1 MRGFAYFLKKDP
13 SVSFRK
19 PQNFALSSQIGGNQ
33 EVFSP
38 QLPVP
43 IRLYGVTPP
52 IRHRVSR
59 RRSAE
64 KKNKIH
70 VYSYLNER
78 RNNSVFKQGLF

>member
-1 MRGFAYFLKKDP
+1 MRGFAYLLVTDR
-13 SVSFRK
+13 SVSFRT
-19 PQNFALSSQIGGNQ
+19 PQIFALSSQIGGNQ

-38 QLPVP
+38 QFPVP

-52 IRHRVSR
+52 IRHRVGR

-70 VYSYLNER
+70 FYSYFNES
-78 RNNSVFKQGLF
+78 RNNRAFR